1 MEPVSRRA
9 LLAGACGIAAL
20 SISGLPAASANTVKK
35 LSKGRLSVSVN
46 KIAALKEVGS
56 SVSVGTWKGRPV
68 ALARTG
74 PSAFIAFSLM
84 CPHQGFTVTKNE
96 SGWLCDLHG
105 SRFKPDGELVSGLA
119 NTRLPRVRSRVSGS
133 KVIIG

>member
-20 SISGLPAASANTVKK
+20 SIAGMPVASASAVKK
-35 LSKGRLSVSVN
+35 LSKDRLSVDVR
-46 KIAALKEVGS
+46 KISELKKVGS
-56 SVSVGTWKGRPV
+56 SVSVGTWKGRPI

-84 CPHQGFTVTKNE
+84 CPHQGWTVTKNE

-105 SRFKPDGELVSGLA
+105 SRFESDGELISGLA
-119 NTRLPRVRSRVSGS
+119 TTRLPIVKSRVRGRQ
-133 KVIIG
+133 VIIG

>member
-20 SISGLPAASANTVKK
+20 SVSGMPSASANTVKK
-35 LSKGRLSVSVN
+35 MSKGRLSVSVS

-74 PSAFIAFSLM
+74 PSAFVAFTLL
-84 CPHQGFTVTKNE
+84 CPHQGVTVTKNE
-96 SGWLCDLHG
+96 SGWLCDAHG
-105 SRFKPDGELVSGLA
+105 SRFEPDGDLVLGPATSA
-119 NTRLPRVRSRVSGS
+119 LPRVRSRVSGTQ
-133 KVIIG
+133 VIIG